1 VAEEDITGVAVDT
14 SWEEIEDDSHSLHP
28 PKKRLLEMSIDAFSK
43 NVNRRI
49 LKKFVEVVLS
59 ISILSKQNTRHV
71 FYTSYSSP
79 SKLLTFP

>member
-1 VAEEDITGVAVDT
+1 
-14 SWEEIEDDSHSLHP
+14 
-28 PKKRLLEMSIDAFSK
+28 MSIDAFSK